1 MIVRKFIISL
11 AIQLILLA
19 NIFAQSE
26 SEPFS
31 FIQITDPQFGMFE
44 KNAGFEKETVL
55 FEKAVAG
62 INKLHPDFVVI
73 TGDFVH
79 DPNSEAQINEFKHL
93 VSKIKPE
100 IPVYYTPG
108 NHDVGTTPNKQNLKK
123 YRKNYGKDRFVFS
136 HKGSLFIG
144 FNTSLIKGKLV
155 QKENKQFK
163 WLTSQ
168 IRKGKDFDN
177 TVVFCHYPFFIKRID
192 EPTAYANI
200 DLEYR
205 KKYLDLFA
213 ENGVDVV
220 FTGHHHNNIL
230 NAYRDVQLV
239 TTSSAGKPL
248 GDAPS
253 GMRIIQ
259 VYSDKIE
266 HEYFGF
272 DELPESVRFE

>member
-1 MIVRKFIISL
+1 MIVHKFIISL
-11 AIQLILLA
+11 AIQLIVLA

-31 FIQITDPQFGMFE
+31 FIQLSDPQFGMFE
-44 KNAGFEKETVL
+44 KNENFKRESIL
-55 FEKAVAG
+55 YEKAVAG
-62 INKLHPDFVVI
+62 INSLQPDFVVI
-73 TGDFVH
+73 TGDFVN
-79 DPNSEAQINEFKHL
+79 DPNSEAQINEFKRL
-93 VSKIKPE
+93 TSKIDPD

-108 NHDVGTTPNKQNLKK
+108 NHDVGATPHKQNLKK

-163 WLTSQ
+163 WLSRQ
-168 IRKGKDFDN
+168 IRKGKEFNN
-177 TVVFCHYPFFIKRID
+177 TVVFCHYPFFIKKVN

-230 NAYRDVQLV
+230 NAYGGVQLV

-253 GMRIIQ
+253 GMRIIK

-266 HEYFGF
+266 HHYYGF
-272 DELPESVRFE
+272 DELPELIKLK